1 MSSPRFVVWENK
13 EHLAYLHHNPCTPGV
28 TVLQQKP
35 RPGEGDPLSLFQLP
49 LRGYTELL
57 LGARAVAGLLCQRI
71 PVTRCA
77 LISEPEPPTRLKLVP
92 LHGFGP
98 DWEPPSLSGDL
109 EFNAEYPGYCCSKKG
124 PRAADSELDRVQSQV
139 RAQLESRAVSYRFL
153 GEPGDPRLFAR
164 IVRGAEERQWRV
176 WEDESHVAFLTPFPN
191 TPGYTLV
198 VPRRPLPSDL
208 FSLEEEEFVRL
219 VQAVRRAARALREGL
234 GAERCVLIF
243 EGCQVDYAH
252 AKLVPVIKPPRQPPE
267 EKEEEE
273 EESPHPTPEFHSSY
287 PGYVTSADGPPAS
300 EEDLQQLH
308 ARVRS
313 SQPQTQA
320 S

>member
-1 MSSPRFVVWENK
+1 MPLYPRQWMSSPRFVVWENK
-13 EHLAYLHHNPCTPGV
+13 EHLAYLHPNPCTPGV

-124 PRAADSELDRVQSQV
+124 PRAADSELDRVQSRV

-176 WEDESHVAFLTPFPN
+176 WVDI
-191 TPGYTLV
+191 YTYLCAY
-198 VPRRPLPSDL
+198 L
-208 FSLEEEEFVRL
+208 LEWSRT
-219 VQAVRRAARALREGL
+219 
-234 GAERCVLIF
+234 RCV
-243 EGCQVDYAH
+243 
-252 AKLVPVIKPPRQPPE
+252 
-267 EKEEEE
+267 
-273 EESPHPTPEFHSSY
+273 HSSLY
-287 PGYVTSADGPPAS
+287 NVT
-300 EEDLQQLH
+300 LRFYMQY
-308 ARVRS
+308 RKRFVVFF
-313 SQPQTQA
+313 
-320 S
+320 